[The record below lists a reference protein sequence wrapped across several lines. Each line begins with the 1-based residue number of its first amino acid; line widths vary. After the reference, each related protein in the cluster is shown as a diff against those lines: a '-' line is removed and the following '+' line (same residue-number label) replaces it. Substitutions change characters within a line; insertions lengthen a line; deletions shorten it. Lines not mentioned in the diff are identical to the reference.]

1 MILKKPTER
10 KKQTKQIIDVVKNWS
25 NVDAREGEGV
35 AQLRRRNPVLYTQ
48 QLIDGHG
55 DDVFCLVR
63 PSSSAAATRVFSL
76 AQRILRT
83 HRAVLNLTTTTHTL
97 PHTLSSHSTPP
108 QAEEA
113 SVPVLYWLSGLTCT
127 HENFITK
134 AGATRAAAARG
145 VMLVMPF
152 TSPPEQEWEAA
163 WYAEKGIE
171 KSWDFGYKASMYVD
185 ATEAPWSTGGY
196 RMHEYITQE
205 LPQLIEANFAALPG
219 KKSIFGHSMGGHGAL
234 ICAMRN
240 PGAYAS
246 ASAFSPICNPARAP
260 WGLKSF
266 THYLGADEAK
276 WAEWDACA
284 LASEYAA
291 DAAALPILVDQGEA
305 DSFLVDGQLLPE
317 ALVAACDAP
326 ANITLELRMQP
337 GYDHSYIF
345 ISLDCM
351 TEYLTNLL

>member
-1 MILKKPTER
+1 
-10 KKQTKQIIDVVKNWS
+10 
-25 NVDAREGEGV
+25 
-35 AQLRRRNPVLYTQ
+35 
-48 QLIDGHG
+48 
-55 DDVFCLVR
+55 
-63 PSSSAAATRVFSL
+63 
-76 AQRILRT
+76 
-83 HRAVLNLTTTTHTL
+83 
-97 PHTLSSHSTPP
+97 
-108 QAEEA
+108 
-113 SVPVLYWLSGLTCT
+113 
-127 HENFITK
+127 
-134 AGATRAAAARG
+134 
-145 VMLVMPF
+145 MPF

-326 ANITLELRMQP
+326 ANITLEQGKTLGDAAGDVFPMAAAEGWSDPLVRKALQ
-337 GYDHSYIF
+337 F
-345 ISLDCM
+345 IERRQRNRSAVAKSPFASLD
-351 TEYLTNLL
+351 EAVAAEQAPSANS